1 MKPKL
6 LLCLALVLS
15 NCSHAAL
22 VYSLSPAQARQIAG
36 TNIDLKYSR
45 SYEAALTNLISNR
58 LLSTAVLMSA
68 GFSGDAFDTKKPRAL
83 QIAEQLPQ
91 VKDRD
96 YEPRLLDIAPLLFV
110 AVWLHGEKDDIIIPL
125 PPTWNRWNAYQ
136 PYSEKEMIPLL
147 MPEAEKRL
155 KQPRLFD

>member
-1 MKPKL
+1 MKNKFLP
-6 LLCLALVLS
+6 CLALVLS
-15 NCSHAAL
+15 NCCHAAL
-22 VYSLSPAQARQIAG
+22 VYSLSPAQARQITG

-45 SYEAALTNLISNR
+45 SYEAGLTNLVSNR

-68 GFSGDAFDTKKPRAL
+68 GFSGDAFDAKIPRAL

-91 VKDRD
+91 VKERD
-96 YEPRLLDIAPLLFV
+96 YEPRLLDISPILFV

-136 PYSEKEMIPLL
+136 SYSEKELIPLL
-147 MPEAEKRL
+147 KPEAEKKL
-155 KQPRLFD
+155 KYPRLFD